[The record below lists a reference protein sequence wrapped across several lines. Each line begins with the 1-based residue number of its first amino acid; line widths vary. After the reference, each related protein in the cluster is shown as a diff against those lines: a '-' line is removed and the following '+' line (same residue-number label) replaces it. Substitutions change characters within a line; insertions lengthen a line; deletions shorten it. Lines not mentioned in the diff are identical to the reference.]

1 MRMDYQ
7 DKYDELDN
15 IISSLNILIDEIT
28 DKNYIEQLQEIKFE
42 AMNELEKIEPILQKI
57 YDEEQKEMNR
67 EYDLM
72 RL

>member
-7 DKYDELDN
+7 NKYDELDN

-28 DKNYIEQLQEIKFE
+28 DKNYIGQLQEIKFE
-42 AMNELEKIEPILQKI
+42 AMNELEEIEPILQKK
-57 YDEEQKEMNR
+57 YDEEEKEMNR
-67 EYDLM
+67 QFESS

>member
-15 IISSLNILIDEIT
+15 IISNLNILIDEIT

-42 AMNELEKIEPILQKI
+42 AMNELEEIEPILQKN
-57 YDEEQKEMNR
+57 YDEEEKEMNR
-67 EYDLM
+67 QFESG